1 MTKISLELDTAL
13 NKRLK
18 RYVVDHFEDGHGKQQ
33 GVIRMALRTFLDANA
48 AIEDPANEPEG
59 EIANEPVKAMSR
71 SKPKRKTTRKSPIT
85 EEDQIKIK
93 GLWDEGERTG
103 ERNISAIAKQFPQYS
118 DRQVRHWIDRNI
130 RT

>member
-59 EIANEPVKAMSR
+59 EIANEPVEAMSR

-85 EEDQIKIK
+85 EDDQIKIK
-93 GLWDEGERTG
+93 ESWDTSKDH
-103 ERNISAIAKQFPQYS
+103 NISAIAKQFPQYN
-118 DRQVRHWIDRNI
+118 DRQVRHWIDRNL
-130 RT
+130 RP